1 MKKGVPI
8 AMKKEIPSEEKLI
21 ELLLFIRHKE
31 VKKPFDEMDH
41 DLITACTEL
50 LLDLQNIEVT
60 LSPEEINEKVKNI
73 PFIES
78 IDTKAV
84 KSKRKINKKRILLI
98 AAIISILIAILSIA
112 SIGSEWNM
120 FDTLIDKFGRVS
132 GAPSGVEFYENGVSY
147 GVDGKTRTYLSLKEL
162 IKNENVDILLPK
174 EFQDT
179 LIIKEIVVTTE
190 NGHKQFILSFENGLS
205 YTVTKNE
212 NIPQSIIENVAPVT
226 YGNTLVYI
234 NDLYDVNSY
243 QLHFS
248 YNGDYYCIV
257 NNDKQPVLEIIE
269 NLEVYL

>member
-1 MKKGVPI
+1 
-8 AMKKEIPSEEKLI
+8 MKKEIPSEEKLI

-98 AAIISILIAILSIA
+98 AAIISVLIAILSIA

-120 FDTLIDKFGRVS
+120 FDILIDKFGRVS

-147 GVDGKTRTYLSLKEL
+147 GVNGPEKFYSSIDDFM
-162 IKNENVDILLPK
+162 KNENPDILLPSD
-174 EFQDT
+174 FPNALT
-179 LIIKEIVVTTE
+179 LKDIAVSTEGEHDII
-190 NGHKQFILSFENGLS
+190 NLLFEEGLS
-205 YTVTKNE
+205 YTVYKKTP
-212 NIPQSIIENVAPVT
+212 IPEGVIENVSPVT
-226 YGNTLVYI
+226 MGNTGIYI
-234 NDLYDVNSY
+234 EDLSDVNSY
-243 QLHFS
+243 QVHFS
-248 YNGDYYCIV
+248 YNGDYYYIV
-257 NNDKQPVLEIIE
+257 HSDKQQVLEILK